1 MKRGAWRTRLGFYL
15 AAIGTAFGLGNLWRF
30 PYVVGSHGG
39 GAFVLI
45 YVALALLIG
54 LSLLIAELM
63 IGRVTRQGIIGGLKK
78 LGGGRAWTVFGALSL
93 TATIIALSYYAVI
106 SGWVLHFMSRFFVS
120 FVLQSPFSVDTT
132 LKILMGNGYLQMA
145 LTSAHLLIASVIIAK
160 GVQEGLERWIG
171 WMMPVFI
178 VLMTTLLIQSLLLP
192 SAGEALQ
199 FLFYPD
205 FSKLKAGSLV
215 QAVGHVL
222 FTLSLGFGTMV
233 VFGSYLGD
241 DTHIPSAGFRVAMLD
256 TTLSLLAGL
265 VIFPIVFADRAV
277 DSANLNTGPELLF
290 QTLPTLFQGPGGSLW
305 GCAFFLCLYLA
316 ALGASI
322 GLLEAAVSNIMDF
335 LKIKRGPATL
345 VAGFGGLLLAI
356 FPALSSTAFSGVRYR
371 DMGLLAIVDAV
382 LITGILPLIGLGISL
397 FVGWK
402 MKAATREEFFIAAD
416 RQASVRLYPNW
427 LFVLRWM
434 APLVIAGSLLIELV
448 GIFLSA

>member
-45 YVALALLIG
+45 YVALALVIG

-63 IGRVTRQGIIGGLKK
+63 IGRVTRQGVIGGIKK
-78 LGGGRAWTVFGALSL
+78 LGGGRVWTVFGGLSL
-93 TATIIALSYYAVI
+93 TATIVALSYYAVI

-132 LKILMGNGYLQMA
+132 LKILMDNGYLQMA
-145 LTSAHLLIASVIIAK
+145 LTSVHLLIASVIVAK

-192 SAGEALQ
+192 SASEALQ

-233 VFGSYLGD
+233 VFGSYLGE

-265 VIFPIVFADRAV
+265 V
-277 DSANLNTGPELLF
+277 
-290 QTLPTLFQGPGGSLW
+290 
-305 GCAFFLCLYLA
+305 
-316 ALGASI
+316 
-322 GLLEAAVSNIMDF
+322 
-335 LKIKRGPATL
+335 
-345 VAGFGGLLLAI
+345 
-356 FPALSSTAFSGVRYR
+356 
-371 DMGLLAIVDAV
+371 
-382 LITGILPLIGLGISL
+382 
-397 FVGWK
+397 
-402 MKAATREEFFIAAD
+402 
-416 RQASVRLYPNW
+416 
-427 LFVLRWM
+427 
-434 APLVIAGSLLIELV
+434 
-448 GIFLSA
+448 